1 MKKIWIRNACGT
13 AALAA
18 CLIAAS
24 AMAQMGGGGM
34 SAPSGMGGQQPG
46 QMQRPGMQPGQ
57 NGLNSQNGMNSML
70 DQSFLRGIAENS
82 LVEMNL
88 SQLAQKN
95 SSNDN
100 VKQLAQ
106 QIIRD
111 HQRMSSEISEAAS
124 SRNVVLP
131 NSMPGHAKKDEKK
144 MQELTG
150 TEFDQAY
157 LKALDRYMKEDQ
169 NRVSQQAGAASTSP
183 DMRQLAMQ
191 VQNMTQARSQQ
202 ITEVAKSE
210 NLALK

>member
-1 MKKIWIRNACGT
+1 MKKFWVRNVCGAT
-13 AALAA
+13 ALAA
-18 CLIAAS
+18 CLIAAT
-24 AMAQMGGGGM
+24 AMAQMGGSMG
-34 SAPSGMGGQQPG
+34 APSSMGSQSGMGSQPG
-46 QMQRPGMQPGQ
+46 QMQRPGNNLPGQ
-57 NGLNSQNGMNSML
+57 DGMNSMV

-100 VKQLAQ
+100 VKKLAQ
-106 QIIRD
+106 QVIQD

-124 SRNVVLP
+124 SRNVMLP
-131 NSMPGHAKKDEKK
+131 TSMPGHAKKDEKK

-157 LKALDRYMKEDQ
+157 LKALDHYAKEDQ
-169 NRVSQQAGAASTSP
+169 SRVQQQSGSISTSP

-191 VQNMTQARSQQ
+191 VQNMVQNRSQE